1 MRPRPEHR
9 LVVAKAA
16 RSLRLYAGEVLLEE
30 FPVALGRN
38 ALADKEVEGDEAT
51 PLGEFVICAKNPLS
65 RYYRS
70 LCLSYPNA
78 EDAERG
84 LRTGLI
90 DGDEHAAILAA
101 LAAGRVPPQKTR
113 LGGEIYLHG
122 EAAHGEAAQDGD
134 GATRGCIA
142 LSDAAILRLF
152 DLLPLGTPVTILL

>member
-1 MRPRPEHR
+1 MRPGPEYR
-9 LVVAKAA
+9 VVVAKAA
-16 RSLRLYAGEVLLEE
+16 RRLRLYAGEELLEE
-30 FPVALGRN
+30 FPVAIGRN
-38 ALADKEVEGDEAT
+38 ALADKQVEGDEAT
-51 PLGEFVICAKNPLS
+51 PLGDFTICAKNPRS
-65 RYYRS
+65 RYCRS

-90 DGDEHAAILAA
+90 DLEEHAAILAA

-122 EAAHGEAAQDGD
+122 QAAPGGD

-152 DLLPLGTPVTILL
+152 DLLALGTPVTILP

>member
-1 MRPRPEHR
+1 MRPGPEYR
-9 LVVAKAA
+9 VVVAKAA
-16 RSLRLYAGEVLLEE
+16 RRLRLYAGEELLEE
-30 FPVALGRN
+30 FPVAIGRN
-38 ALADKEVEGDEAT
+38 ALADKQVEGDEAT
-51 PLGEFVICAKNPLS
+51 PLGDFTICAKNPRS
-65 RYYRS
+65 RYCRS

-90 DGDEHAAILAA
+90 DLEEHAAILAA

-122 EAAHGEAAQDGD
+122 RAAPGGD

-152 DLLPLGTPVTILL
+152 DLLALGTPVTILP

>member
-1 MRPRPEHR
+1 MRPGPEYR
-9 LVVAKAA
+9 VVVAKAA
-16 RSLRLYAGEVLLEE
+16 RRLRLYAGEELLEE
-30 FPVALGRN
+30 FPVAIGRN
-38 ALADKEVEGDEAT
+38 ALADKQVEGDEAT
-51 PLGEFVICAKNPLS
+51 PLGDFTICAKNPRS
-65 RYYRS
+65 RYCRS

-90 DGDEHAAILAA
+90 DLEEHAAILAA

-122 EAAHGEAAQDGD
+122 RAAPGAD

-152 DLLPLGTPVTILL
+152 DLLALGTPVTILP